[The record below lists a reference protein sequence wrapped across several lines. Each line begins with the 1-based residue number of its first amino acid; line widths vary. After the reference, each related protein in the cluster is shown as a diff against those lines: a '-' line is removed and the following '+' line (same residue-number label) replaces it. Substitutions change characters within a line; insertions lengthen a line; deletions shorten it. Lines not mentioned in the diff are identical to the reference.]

1 MSRVTYKEENIINK
15 FLRLGIIYLLAT
27 IFTIFSLINLIKEY
41 IFNGYNIF
49 VKNLPQRP
57 KCLDNYKSNFL
68 YLNNNIKLH
77 YVMEGEKGK
86 ELMLFIHGFPEFWYS
101 WRKQLDYFKD
111 NYCCVAID
119 MRGYGESDKPN
130 GIGEYKIEKLIED
143 VENVIHKL
151 GYKKAIIVGHDWGSI
166 VSWMFAAFYP
176 EMVTKL
182 IIMDVPH
189 PNAAMITYRRY
200 WKQIVKSA
208 YIYLFQFPI
217 VPELIMRKKGGIY
230 NKNQISNE
238 DISAYIYTF
247 GSQLNGFT
255 GPINFYRAFLQRW
268 NLIEMPKEPIKPE
281 TLIIFGEKDYF
292 VISENAQLSQNYCSK
307 SDIAIIKNG
316 SHWIQQDFPDEVNK
330 IMKNFL
336 QLS

>member
-1 MSRVTYKEENIINK
+1 
-15 FLRLGIIYLLAT
+15 LGIIYLLAT

-86 ELMLFIHGFPEFWYS
+86 ELI
-101 WRKQLDYFKD
+101 
-111 NYCCVAID
+111 CVAID

-247 GSQLNGFT
+247 VNGFT

-316 SHWIQQDFPDEVNK
+316 SHWIQQDFPDENFK
-330 IMKNFL
+330 IDHR
-336 QLS
+336 